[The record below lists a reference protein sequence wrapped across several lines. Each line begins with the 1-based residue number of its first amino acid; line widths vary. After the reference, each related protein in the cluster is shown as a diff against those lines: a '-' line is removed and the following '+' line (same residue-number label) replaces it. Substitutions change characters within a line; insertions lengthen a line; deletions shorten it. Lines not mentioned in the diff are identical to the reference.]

1 MQIAEQRHGRSF
13 FDGSSAFA
21 AIILPS
27 DIMLF
32 PNMMPRPKEHR
43 GEAAAHR
50 ESVRSMV
57 RRRRRTRRA
66 APRERRAAI
75 ASSNG
80 AKTYTVA
87 WNENGST
94 YSSNDNATY
103 WQGYAGYP
111 VIAVLMLQGRLP
123 LDRAAADGFAQV
135 DWTDLNE
142 RCKRDYAAAV
152 RAVVDERSL
161 DAVRVEAAARKAF
174 DAWARST
181 SSSNR
186 GRPDRRSPRRREEEF

>member
-1 MQIAEQRHGRSF
+1 MKKLPPLEKVYEAWSALADGRVSMCVDEQR
-13 FDGSSAFA
+13 AT
-21 AIILPS
+21 
-27 DIMLF
+27 
-32 PNMMPRPKEHR
+32 
-43 GEAAAHR
+43 
-50 ESVRSMV
+50 V
-57 RRRRRTRRA
+57 
-66 APRERRAAI
+66 

-80 AKTYTVA
+80 QKEYTVA
-87 WNENGST
+87 WDADGRVC
-94 YSSNDNATY
+94 SSNDNATY

-174 DAWARST
+174 DALGALDIVVKQGSAR
-181 SSSNR
+181 
-186 GRPDRRSPRRREEEF
+186 PPKSPKA

>member
-1 MQIAEQRHGRSF
+1 M
-13 FDGSSAFA
+13 
-21 AIILPS
+21 LPS
-27 DIMLF
+27 PYCPLQQT
-32 PNMMPRPKEHR
+32 
-43 GEAAAHR
+43 
-50 ESVRSMV
+50 
-57 RRRRRTRRA
+57 RRRYCCR
-66 APRERRAAI
+66 
-75 ASSNG
+75 
-80 AKTYTVA
+80 
-87 WNENGST
+87 
-94 YSSNDNATY
+94 TY

-174 DAWARST
+174 DALGALDIVVKQGSAR
-181 SSSNR
+181 
-186 GRPDRRSPRRREEEF
+186 PPKSPKA

>member
-1 MQIAEQRHGRSF
+1 MEKLPPIEKVYEAWSAVADGRVALHP
-13 FDGSSAFA
+13 D
-21 AIILPS
+21 
-27 DIMLF
+27 
-32 PNMMPRPKEHR
+32 
-43 GEAAAHR
+43 
-50 ESVRSMV
+50 
-57 RRRRRTRRA
+57 
-66 APRERRAAI
+66 ERRAAI

-123 LDRAAADGFAQV
+123 LDRAAADGSRR
-135 DWTDLNE
+135 WTGPISTSAASATTRPPCAPSSTSAASMPFE
-142 RCKRDYAAAV
+142 SKR
-152 RAVVDERSL
+152 RRGKPSTP
-161 DAVRVEAAARKAF
+161 
-174 DAWARST
+174 WARST

>member
-1 MQIAEQRHGRSF
+1 MHRCGTALTYAP
-13 FDGSSAFA
+13 GSARIFG
-21 AIILPS
+21 LPS
-27 DIMLF
+27 VYL
-32 PNMMPRPKEHR
+32 RV
-43 GEAAAHR
+43 A
-50 ESVRSMV
+50 S
-57 RRRRRTRRA
+57 
-66 APRERRAAI
+66 AI

-142 RCKRDYAAAV
+142 RCKERLGEITIGGIVQHIFGAAPGSGHA
-152 RAVVDERSL
+152 
-161 DAVRVEAAARKAF
+161 
-174 DAWARST
+174 
-181 SSSNR
+181 
-186 GRPDRRSPRRREEEF
+186 GG

>member
-1 MQIAEQRHGRSF
+1 M
-13 FDGSSAFA
+13 
-21 AIILPS
+21 
-27 DIMLF
+27 
-32 PNMMPRPKEHR
+32 
-43 GEAAAHR
+43 
-50 ESVRSMV
+50 
-57 RRRRRTRRA
+57 
-66 APRERRAAI
+66 
-75 ASSNG
+75 
-80 AKTYTVA
+80 A

-161 DAVRVEAAARKAF
+161 DAPFESKRRRGKPSTP
-174 DAWARST
+174 WARST

>member
-1 MQIAEQRHGRSF
+1 MEKLPPIEKVYEAWSAVADGRVALHP
-13 FDGSSAFA
+13 D
-21 AIILPS
+21 
-27 DIMLF
+27 
-32 PNMMPRPKEHR
+32 
-43 GEAAAHR
+43 
-50 ESVRSMV
+50 
-57 RRRRRTRRA
+57 
-66 APRERRAAI
+66 ERRAAI

-80 AKTYTVA
+80 AKTYTVD

-174 DAWARST
+174 DALGALDIVVKQGSAR
-181 SSSNR
+181 
-186 GRPDRRSPRRREEEF
+186 PPKSPKA